1 MSEKDRIT
9 RENRE
14 RLTRVWFD
22 QSSYAKWIEA
32 SGSRVVS
39 VWSAHTQSLESTTEV
54 RVPRH
59 QSPVDGDIVP
69 SWWRSSEDSKDP
81 GGDDAT
87 GDTGGTV
94 DRFRLRLMGRS
105 AHASPT
111 DCDEGVVF

>member
-1 MSEKDRIT
+1 MIIRGI
-9 RENRE
+9 
-14 RLTRVWFD
+14 
-22 QSSYAKWIEA
+22 
-32 SGSRVVS
+32 
-39 VWSAHTQSLESTTEV
+39 

-69 SWWRSSEDSKDP
+69 WWWRSSEDSKDP
-81 GGDDAT
+81 GGDDVT

-111 DCDEGVVF
+111 DCDEGVVFLLDLLLTGSRIVTSGHGAVFGGITSHRKLANGMEVVIPC